1 MAPCHGWGGLRK
13 EKVHLAVLR
22 ENYWSLPSW
31 KAAKENGLVSGVNIV
46 VWGLQWGSPG
56 SQLANTWPLATGE
69 VGWEKKRCIW
79 QFQESITGCYQK
91 TKNSFFSKKSPLA
104 KTTFLKT
111 GSAKR
116 AKYCVFWPEI
126 VFHTYIVNF
135 LPKFWGRDT
144 IFMSVFGLCC

>member
-1 MAPCHGWGGLRK
+1 MHLFFSQPTSPMARGHVSAILDPGDPHWSPQTIW
-13 EKVHLAVLR
+13 R
-22 ENYWSLPSW
+22 EYYCSLPSW
-31 KAAKENGLVSGVNIV
+31 KAAKENGLILGVNIV
-46 VWGLQWGSPG
+46 VWGHRWRSPG
-56 SQLANTWPLATGE
+56 SQMADTWPLATGE

-116 AKYCVFWPEI
+116 AKYCVFLAWN
-126 VFHTYIVNF
+126 HLSYIY
-135 LPKFWGRDT
+135 
-144 IFMSVFGLCC
+144 C